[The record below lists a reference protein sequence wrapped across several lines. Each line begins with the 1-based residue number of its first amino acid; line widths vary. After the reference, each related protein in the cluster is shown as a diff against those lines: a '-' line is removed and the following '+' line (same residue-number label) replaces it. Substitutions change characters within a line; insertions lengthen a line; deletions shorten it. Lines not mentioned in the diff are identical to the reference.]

1 MRAATEASVLGVR
14 RPRTLLSMI
23 VERVGKNLFLPAV
36 SGIYRRADAGFVIQL
51 IAADLRKRQIS
62 KNQEKKK

>member
-1 MRAATEASVLGVR
+1 
-14 RPRTLLSMI
+14 MI
-23 VERVGKNLFLPAV
+23 FGRVGKNLFLPDV
-36 SGIYRRADAGFVIQL
+36 SGIHCRADAGFVIQL